1 MRSGPR
7 STAAE
12 TREVPRSTLRRDTL
26 DERGHIERHCVEGLD
41 ACVRLAVRTETEPP
55 AFHSL
60 ERLDL
65 RRVRVHEPEVLHA
78 HLEVD
83 VRLAPAIEGGGRPS
97 RLLRSASIRC
107 RRRFTFVTRCGF
119 DSLMRASMALLSRSL
134 GFDACTMHGLARL
147 DFAGLFLSPHRR
159 HRAWASLRG
168 ASRPPRSL
176 GLWRHGVGR
185 DERERGNGRTSDA
198 TLTIRIHAM
207 VSAYARP
214 RTAGRFADEAS

>member
-1 MRSGPR
+1 MAGWPR
-7 STAAE
+7 PASPGHWREAKREGEGDWEWRRGALTA
-12 TREVPRSTLRRDTL
+12 R
-26 DERGHIERHCVEGLD
+26 
-41 ACVRLAVRTETEPP
+41 
-55 AFHSL
+55 
-60 ERLDL
+60 
-65 RRVRVHEPEVLHA
+65 
-78 HLEVD
+78 
-83 VRLAPAIEGGGRPS
+83 GGRPS

-185 DERERGNGRTSDA
+185 DERERGNGGTSDA
-198 TLTIRIHAM
+198 TLTIRIHA
-207 VSAYARP
+207 VNNGYARP
-214 RTAGRFADEAS
+214 RTAGRFADAAP